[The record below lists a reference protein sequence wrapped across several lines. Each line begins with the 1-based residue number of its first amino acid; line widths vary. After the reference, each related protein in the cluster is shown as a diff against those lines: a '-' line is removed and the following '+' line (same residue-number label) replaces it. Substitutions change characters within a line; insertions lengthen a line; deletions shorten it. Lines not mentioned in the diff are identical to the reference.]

1 MQLLRKT
8 VWNGV
13 QKLKRLMGLFVLT
26 IYRDAVAA
34 TYLKG
39 NGIEIG
45 ALHNPLKVSE
55 KVRVRYL
62 DQMTVGDLWGEAE
75 NIFILRKTSLLLGYP
90 C

>member
-8 VWNGV
+8 AWTGV

-26 IYRDAVAA
+26 IDRDAVAT

-55 KVRVRYL
+55 KAQGRYL
-62 DQMTVGDLWGEAE
+62 DQMTVGDLRGEE
-75 NIFILRKTSLLLGYP
+75 ERIFILRKTSLPLGYP